1 MAVEY
6 KKPLPIISDANRP
19 FWEGCKNGQLKMQKC
34 TDCGHIRYPI
44 GPVCTK
50 CLSSSFEWEVLSG
63 KGEVFNFVIFH
74 QKYSEAWADDLP
86 YNVIMVQLDEG
97 PRMFSNLVGIK
108 NEDIKIGLRVEV
120 VFEKATEEIFIPKFR
135 VIDKE

>member
-6 KKPLPIISDANRP
+6 RKPLPVISDSNRP
-19 FWEGCKNGQLKMQKC
+19 FWEGCKNGKLKMQRC
-34 TDCGHIRYPI
+34 TECGHIRYPI

-50 CLSSSFEWEVLSG
+50 CLSDSFVWETLSG
-63 KGEVFNFVIFH
+63 KGEVFNYIIFH

-97 PRMFSNLVGIK
+97 PRMFSNMVDID
-108 NEDIKIGLRVEV
+108 NNDIKIGQRIEV
-120 VFEKATEEIFIPKFR
+120 VFERATDEIYIPKFR
-135 VIDKE
+135 LS